1 MFCPPKWKYETRFDN
16 AYEISS
22 KGILIAYCFANED
35 DAKLISHAPELFEL
49 LELVLTD
56 DTSTL
61 NPALRN
67 KAIVLF
73 QDIIGGDYKL

>member
-22 KGILIAYCFANED
+22 KGFLIAYCFANED

-49 LELVLTD
+49 LELVLND
-56 DTSTL
+56 ESSTL
-61 NPALRN
+61 DLALRN
-67 KAIVLF
+67 KAKRLF
-73 QDIIGGDYKL
+73 QDIIGGIYKL